1 MISQP
6 SVRDRA
12 RGYLWIAVAIA
23 EFAIA
28 AWGVLAIV
36 DPEILGAGFETH
48 TGESWRLFSVR
59 EAAAAS
65 FMTIAFRLIG
75 ALSVVAGVLLVSVAV
90 TGFRNGER
98 WAWWTLL
105 IGNTMA
111 FGAPM
116 IYDRAVGFIGIFEAL
131 EYVALLVVYLALAA
145 QRRSQSGLASSSE
158 DRAPFDARTPA

>member
-1 MISQP
+1 MISQL
-6 SVRDRA
+6 SVRDRT
-12 RGYLWIAVAIA
+12 RGHLWIAVAIV
-23 EFAIA
+23 ELAIA

-48 TGESWRLFSVR
+48 TGETWESFSGR

-75 ALSVVAGVLLVSVAV
+75 ALSVVAGVLLFSVAV
-90 TGFRNGER
+90 SGFRNGER

-131 EYVALLVVYLALAA
+131 EYVALLVVYLALAV
-145 QRRSQSGLASSSE
+145 QRRSRSGIAGSSE
-158 DRAPFDARTPA
+158 DRIPVDASAA